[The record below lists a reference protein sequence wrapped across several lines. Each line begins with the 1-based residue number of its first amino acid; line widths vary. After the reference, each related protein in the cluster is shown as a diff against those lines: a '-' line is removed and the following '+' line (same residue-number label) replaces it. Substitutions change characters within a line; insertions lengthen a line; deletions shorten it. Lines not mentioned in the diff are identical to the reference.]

1 MKFSDFPKEHVII
14 NVYDALDELYL
25 DYPLK
30 VYPFFFDWLRA
41 ALEYLDISSESIKDL
56 NSDNQESY
64 LGAVYDLLKEVT
76 HRYNLIIKAV
86 QDDENLVLKYYTT
99 NLLGFDTISNN
110 EPIEIELWSF
120 QIFQKNKWF

>member
-1 MKFSDFPKEHVII
+1 MKFSDFPIEHVII

-30 VYPFFFDWLRA
+30 VYPYFFDRLRA
-41 ALEYLDISSESIKDL
+41 ALEYLNISSEPIKGL

-76 HRYNLIIKAV
+76 HRYNSIIKTV
-86 QDDENLVLKYYTT
+86 QNDENLVLQYYTT
-99 NLLGFDTISNN
+99 NLLGFDRISNN
-110 EPIEIELWSF
+110 EPIEIEL
-120 QIFQKNKWF
+120 

>member
-30 VYPFFFDWLRA
+30 VYPFFFDRLRS
-41 ALEYLDISSESIKDL
+41 ALEYLDISSESIKGL

-76 HRYNLIIKAV
+76 HTYNSIIKAV

-110 EPIEIELWSF
+110 EPVEIEL
-120 QIFQKNKWF
+120 

>member
-30 VYPFFFDWLRA
+30 VYPYFFDRLRA
-41 ALEYLDISSESIKDL
+41 ALEYLDISSESIKGL

-64 LGAVYDLLKEVT
+64 LGAIYDLLKEVT
-76 HRYNLIIKAV
+76 RRYNSIIKAV
-86 QDDENLVLKYYTT
+86 QDDENLALKYYTM
-99 NLLGFDTISNN
+99 NLLGFDRILNN
-110 EPIEIELWSF
+110 EPIEIEL
-120 QIFQKNKWF
+120 

>member
-30 VYPFFFDWLRA
+30 VYPFFFDRLRA

-64 LGAVYDLLKEVT
+64 LGAIYDLLKEVT
-76 HRYNLIIKAV
+76 HRYNLFIKAV
-86 QDDENLVLKYYTT
+86 QDDENLVLQYYVT

-110 EPIEIELWSF
+110 EPVEIEIPIS
-120 QIFQKNKWF
+120 

>member
-30 VYPFFFDWLRA
+30 VG
-41 ALEYLDISSESIKDL
+41 L
-56 NSDNQESY
+56 NSDNQENY

-76 HRYNLIIKAV
+76 HRYNSIIKAV

-99 NLLGFDTISNN
+99 NLLGFDRISNN
-110 EPIEIELWSF
+110 EPIEIEL
-120 QIFQKNKWF
+120 

>member
-30 VYPFFFDWLRA
+30 VYPYFFDRLRA

-56 NSDNQESY
+56 NSDNQENY

-76 HRYNLIIKAV
+76 HRYNSIIKTV
-86 QDDENLVLKYYTT
+86 QDDENLVLKYYTM
-99 NLLGFDTISNN
+99 NLLGFDRISNN
-110 EPIEIELWSF
+110 EPIEIMNILRY
-120 QIFQKNKWF
+120 KLLNR

>member
-1 MKFSDFPKEHVII
+1 MKFSDFPKEHVIV

-30 VYPFFFDWLRA
+30 VYPYFFDRLRA

-56 NSDNQESY
+56 NSDNQENY

-76 HRYNLIIKAV
+76 HRYNSIIKTV
-86 QDDENLVLKYYTT
+86 QDDENLVLKYYTM
-99 NLLGFDTISNN
+99 NLLGFDRISNN
-110 EPIEIELWSF
+110 EPIEIMNILRY
-120 QIFQKNKWF
+120 KLLNR

>member
-30 VYPFFFDWLRA
+30 VYPFFFDRLRA
-41 ALEYLDISSESIKDL
+41 ALEYLDISSESIKGL

-64 LGAVYDLLKEVT
+64 LGTVYVLLKEVT
-76 HRYNLIIKAV
+76 HRYNSIIKAV
-86 QDDENLVLKYYTT
+86 QDDENLVLQYYTT
-99 NLLGFDTISNN
+99 NLLGFDRISNS
-110 EPIEIELWSF
+110 ETIEIEL
-120 QIFQKNKWF
+120 

>member
-30 VYPFFFDWLRA
+30 VYPFFFDRLRA
-41 ALEYLDISSESIKDL
+41 ALEYLDISSESIKSL

-76 HRYNLIIKAV
+76 HRYNSIIKAV
-86 QDDENLVLKYYTT
+86 QDDDNLVLHYYTT
-99 NLLGFDTISNN
+99 NLLGFDRISNS
-110 EPIEIELWSF
+110 ETIEIENLIS
-120 QIFQKNKWF
+120 

>member
-30 VYPFFFDWLRA
+30 VYPYFFDRLRA
-41 ALEYLDISSESIKDL
+41 ALEYLDISSESIKGL

-64 LGAVYDLLKEVT
+64 ISAIYDLLKEVT
-76 HRYNLIIKAV
+76 HRYKAIIKAV

-110 EPIEIELWSF
+110 EPIEIEL
-120 QIFQKNKWF
+120 